1 MKKSYRQYFK
11 RKTNKVYYSLGT
23 RCTWKEKLP
32 TMNNSKYALLYGI
45 APSIDNLSLNQFKQ
59 QYIVKP
65 IELFNNRD
73 YVRRIGEKQQAQ
85 ADNNTIE
92 ITFNRNYLG
101 VIIKKCNI
109 LDSSSIADKVE
120 AEFKSSTIRTHI
132 EEINAISNYCRSNN
146 IDVFAFPAKYKEIH
160 PKLSTMRLVKPA
172 SYIIVNHNIIGDV
185 AIGIDNITNMINR
198 HTEKSIR

>member
-1 MKKSYRQYFK
+1 
-11 RKTNKVYYSLGT
+11 
-23 RCTWKEKLP
+23 
-32 TMNNSKYALLYGI
+32 MNNSKYALLYGI

-172 SYIIVNHNIIGDV
+172 SYIIVNHNIIVDV

>member
-73 YVRRIGEKQQAQ
+73 YVRSHKVQ
-85 ADNNTIE
+85 TIQWD
-92 ITFNRNYLG
+92 G
-101 VIIKKCNI
+101 VG
-109 LDSSSIADKVE
+109 
-120 AEFKSSTIRTHI
+120 
-132 EEINAISNYCRSNN
+132 Y
-146 IDVFAFPAKYKEIH
+146 
-160 PKLSTMRLVKPA
+160 
-172 SYIIVNHNIIGDV
+172 
-185 AIGIDNITNMINR
+185 TNMARQQEISHPTR
-198 HTEKSIR
+198 CI